1 MDAAMQRQNLK
12 QYGAALQY
20 QQTHDQREG
29 EIDRKMA
36 YDEAK
41 RKSDLHGQLGSSLIS
56 VALDNINKAMVFNST
71 KGDAEAL
78 ANLYKTKEDTA
89 DVQNELNEVK
99 NQNTNLGINQ

>member
-1 MDAAMQRQNLK
+1 MLQNHVDKIYFLDD
-12 QYGAALQY
+12 YVM
-20 QQTHDQREG
+20 T
-29 EIDRKMA
+29 IDMMKHIVLN

-71 KGDAEAL
+71 KGDTEAL